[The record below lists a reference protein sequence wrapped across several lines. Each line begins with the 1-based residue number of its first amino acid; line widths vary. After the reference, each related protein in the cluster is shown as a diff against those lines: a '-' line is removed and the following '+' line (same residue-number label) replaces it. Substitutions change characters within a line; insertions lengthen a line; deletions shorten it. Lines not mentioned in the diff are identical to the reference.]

1 MLIIKID
8 HKLRL
13 NDGEKIS
20 GKPIQLIISDNG
32 VLSINKT
39 ALEILKNL
47 QGPIAI
53 CSVVGPYRTGKSY
66 ILNLLLNRPHGFVL
80 GSELESC
87 TRGIWMWD
95 TPIKHKNKHGEFNLI
110 LLDTEG
116 LESFD
121 STPELDNMIF
131 VLSMLLSSFFV
142 YNTKNAI
149 DREAVRKLGII
160 SDLSKHIKDTSS
172 DQINQNR
179 VKLDSPDFIWVVRD
193 VFLTNKSNSTK
204 KYLNTSIKLETSDNQ
219 VFLGK
224 NIIFT
229 FNFKLIVFKLQK
241 GKIH

>member
-1 MLIIKID
+1 
-8 HKLRL
+8 
-13 NDGEKIS
+13 
-20 GKPIQLIISDNG
+20 
-32 VLSINKT
+32 
-39 ALEILKNL
+39 
-47 QGPIAI
+47 
-53 CSVVGPYRTGKSY
+53 
-66 ILNLLLNRPHGFVL
+66 
-80 GSELESC
+80 
-87 TRGIWMWD
+87 MWD

-241 GKIH
+241 GKFH